1 MKNNSKI
8 ELTLFYGKN
17 EGKTLSLYVPK
28 EDVINKEIRER
39 ICKNIA
45 TAMQAKSYKIEEIML
60 WIRIFWN

>member
-1 MKNNSKI
+1 MDKNSKI

-17 EGKTLSLYVPK
+17 EGKTLSLYIPK
-28 EDVINKEIRER
+28 TDCINKEIRNR

-60 WIRIFWN
+60 